1 MTRRSTYTVSETAE
15 ILGIVRSTAYE
26 CVRRGELPALWFGRR
41 IVITRHALKAI
52 VAPLDDTD
60 RFVDHA

>member
-15 ILGIVRSTAYE
+15 ILGIARSTAYE

-41 IVITRHALKAI
+41 IVITRQTLEAI
-52 VAPLDDTD
+52 VGPLDDTD
-60 RFVDHA
+60 HFADHA